1 MEEEKKMNGYQSSSM
16 HQKALA
22 TPKPSIQSLLSRQQQ
37 NPKSP
42 SIRSKFLSGTLSMA
56 SRQSPRN
63 GRALSSMSGTYR
75 GLSVNDHFRS
85 NSRLKQTADAGPGI
99 RARAFNNTGLYSGVS
114 SKGTSAVKPPLLR
127 NSRME
132 NSSATK
138 SI

>member
-1 MEEEKKMNGYQSSSM
+1 
-16 HQKALA
+16 
-22 TPKPSIQSLLSRQQQ
+22 
-37 NPKSP
+37 
-42 SIRSKFLSGTLSMA
+42 MA

-85 NSRLKQTADAGPGI
+85 NSRLKQNENAGPGI

-114 SKGTSAVKPPLLR
+114 SKGTSAVKPPLR

-138 SI
+138 SIQTFTNGPNSRLVRNTSTSSIKLNSRELPALKSQKNRL